1 MKEKLKRFS
10 EVSGFSGK
18 GKILLIRK
26 IIVTI
31 IILCGMGLVAANA
44 GSFIK
49 NYVVERLELH
59 SYEPVEIS
67 GDREVTQQ
75 FVAQKDHL
83 WKAAVRLYTLD
94 KTVLKGKVHAEIRDM
109 DGKLVAEEERP
120 CNEIHLTK
128 YDDFTEF
135 QFNTDLKKGQ
145 KYVLAVRTEG
155 SPKSDNLGVY
165 MGKMTDEQKDYY
177 GSSTVNGKDTSGK
190 DLRIRWVYQFLPLKS
205 VAFMVA
211 MLVLALI
218 FTWLPID
225 WIDEK
230 WGRKKFLPKR
240 KASLNRIFGW
250 LFMIATPFWCHI
262 IMMRYYDFGLG
273 AIIHQATRVPLVVLL
288 NLVIYALVMWV
299 FYVITNRTTVASS
312 LTVLLFSVC
321 ALGNYYVFQ
330 FRGTPIMF
338 QDIYSLSTATEV
350 AGNYTFQMDLK
361 IIYSLVF
368 TIAFI
373 TAALSL
379 KMEKGLPWKK
389 RIAGLLACG
398 VVLGGFYHTL
408 FNTDF
413 LKNHDIQV
421 KTWHPQGYYKRR
433 GTALSFVITWT
444 YNTIEKPKGYSVSAV
459 ESIAKKYPSDDVK
472 KSNTVG
478 KKSPNVI
485 VVMNESLADLNV
497 DGKIKT
503 STDYMPYIH
512 SLKKNTIKGH
522 CHMSIFG
529 ANTANSEFEFLTG
542 TSMAFLPP
550 RSVAYN
556 SLVHTALPNFT
567 TTLKQQS
574 YGYNKA
580 VHPYYGRGWNR
591 EVVYP
596 LLGFDDFISME
607 DIPESKL
614 DFIRAKYMSDQG
626 DFNLLEEYYEQY
638 RKSDSTTP
646 FYLFN
651 VTMQNHGGYDAAKQ
665 GGIDETVKITDS
677 KLKDDQAELYLNLI
691 KKSDDAFKQ
700 LTEYFQNVDEPTV
713 IVMFGDHQPA
723 IEDPFWNALY
733 NGKSVDSISKEQQAN
748 RYITPFIVWANYD
761 IGSEDNVDISANMLG
776 AYTLDK
782 IGANMTGFQKYL
794 VDMHKE
800 IPFVAGEFYMGDD
813 KVLHRLSEKTKY
825 SKKITEYQKLQYN
838 LLADT
843 KHTVGSFFNLKGAA
857 GK

>member
-1 MKEKLKRFS
+1 MKAKLQRFF
-10 EVSGFSGK
+10 EISGFEGK
-18 GKILLIRK
+18 GKVLLVRK
-26 IIVTI
+26 IILTLI
-31 IILCGMGLVAANA
+31 IICGMGMVLMNA
-44 GSFIK
+44 STFNR
-49 NYVVERLELH
+49 NYVLERLEPH
-59 SYEPVEIS
+59 SYEPVQIA
-67 GDREVTQQ
+67 GDREATQT
-75 FVAQKDHL
+75 FVAQKAHL
-83 WKAAVRLYTLD
+83 WKAGVRLYTLD
-94 KTVLKGKVHAEIRDM
+94 KTVLKGKVKAEIRDK
-109 DGKLVAEEERP
+109 DGKVLSAIEVP

-135 QFNTDLKKGQ
+135 EFNTDLKKGQ
-145 KYVLAVRTEG
+145 EYVLAVRTEG

-165 MGKMTDEQKDYY
+165 MGKMADEQKDYLK
-177 GSSTVNGKDTSGK
+177 GSTVYGKNTSGQ
-190 DLRIRWVYQFLPLKS
+190 DLRVRWVYQFLPVVS
-205 VAFMVA
+205 VAFMVI
-211 MLVLALI
+211 MLLMALI
-218 FTWLPID
+218 FTWLPMD
-225 WIDEK
+225 WIDARWK
-230 WGRKKFLPKR
+230 RKKFFPQ
-240 KASLNRIFGW
+240 AGLNRIFGW
-250 LFMIATPFWCHI
+250 LFMAATPFFCHI
-262 IMMRYYDFGLG
+262 IMMRYYDMGLG

-288 NLVIYALVMWV
+288 NLLIYILVAWI
-299 FYVITNRTTVASS
+299 FYVITNRTTVAAS
-312 LTVLLFSVC
+312 LTVLVASVC
-321 ALGNYYVFQ
+321 ALGNYYVFK

-338 QDIYSLSTATEV
+338 QDIYSLGTATEV
-350 AGNYTFQMDLK
+350 AGNYSFELDLR
-361 IIYSLVF
+361 IVYSLIF
-368 TIAFI
+368 TIVFV

-379 KMEKGLPWKK
+379 RMEKGFPWKK
-389 RIAGLLACG
+389 RLVGLLACA

-433 GTALSFVITWT
+433 GTALSFIITWT
-444 YNTIEKPKGYSVSAV
+444 YNTIEKPEGYSVSAV
-459 ESIAKKYPSDDVK
+459 EKVAAKYPSDSEK
-472 KSNTVG
+472 KNTIG
-478 KKSPNVI
+478 KKSPNVL

-503 STDYMPYIH
+503 SSDYMPYIH

-556 SLVHTALPNFT
+556 SLVHTELANFT
-567 TTLKQQS
+567 TTLKQQN

-614 DFIRAKYMSDQG
+614 DFIRAKYMSDEG
-626 DFNLLEEYYEQY
+626 DFKLLKEYYEGY
-638 RKSDSTTP
+638 RGKNQSNP

-651 VTMQNHGGYDAAKQ
+651 VTMQNHGGFDAAKQ
-665 GGIDETVKITDS
+665 GDIDRPVKITDS
-677 KLKDDQAELYLNLI
+677 KLKDDQAELFLNLM
-691 KKSDDAFKQ
+691 KKSDDAFKD
-700 LTEYFQNVDEPTV
+700 LTEYFENVDEPTV

-723 IEDPFWNALY
+723 LEDSFWNAMY
-733 NGKSVDSISKEQQAN
+733 NGKSVDNISKEQQVN
-748 RYITPFIVWANYD
+748 RYVTPFIIWANYD

-782 IGANMTGFQKYL
+782 MGVQMTGYQKYL
-794 VDMHKE
+794 VDMHKTVK
-800 IPFVAGEFYMGDD
+800 FVAGEFYMGDD
-813 KVLHRLSEKTKY
+813 NNLHRLTEESKY
-825 SKKITEYQKLQYN
+825 SKKINEYQKLQYN

-843 KHTVGSFFNLKGAA
+843 GHTVDSFFNLKKN